1 MKFRTGILF
10 IAVLLATG
18 AAAAEEQPVRVMVLG
33 TFHMA
38 NPGHDIH
45 NTDVED
51 VTTPEKQRE
60 LEDVTQRLGAFH
72 PTKIALEGDAKT
84 DDFTSVSYHS
94 FKPEDLTSDRNE
106 IAQIGYRLAR
116 ENRHED
122 VYLIDESSDVIDYF
136 PYQAV
141 VDYAG
146 ENGQMAVIEVLNAAV
161 EKSIG
166 LFEAAQK
173 ESTIAEL
180 LARVNDPAIIADEH
194 DRFYYSLLQLADR
207 EAQPGAELN
216 AYWYMRNA
224 KIFSKLLQIA
234 KPGDRIIVVFG
245 AGHAYWLRHFVE
257 NTPGF
262 ELIEP
267 NDYLR

>member
-1 MKFRTGILF
+1 MGIAF
-10 IAVLLATG
+10 AAALLAAGGVVAKDQT
-18 AAAAEEQPVRVMVLG
+18 VKVMVLG

-38 NPGHDIH
+38 NPGRDIH

-51 VTTPEKQRE
+51 VTTQVKQRE
-60 LEDVTQRLGAFH
+60 LEDVAQRLGVFN

-84 DDFTSVSYHS
+84 DDFISASYHL
-94 FKPEDLTSDRNE
+94 FKPEDLTSNRNE
-106 IAQIGYRLAR
+106 IVQVGYRIAH
-116 ENRHED
+116 ENHLEN

-141 VDYAG
+141 VDYAEEYG
-146 ENGQMAVIEVLNAAV
+146 ETAVIEALNAAV
-161 EKSIG
+161 EKSIDI
-166 LFEAAQK
+166 FEAAQK
-173 ESTIAEL
+173 KSTIAEL
-180 LARVNDPAIIADEH
+180 LARMNDPATIVDEH
-194 DRFYYSLLQLADR
+194 ERYYYSLLQLADR
-207 EAQPGAELN
+207 QAQPGAELN

-224 KIFSKLLQIA
+224 KIFSKLIKIA

>member
-1 MKFRTGILF
+1 MRIWTGIAFAAALF
-10 IAVLLATG
+10 AAS
-18 AAAAEEQPVRVMVLG
+18 AAAAEDQTVKVMVLG

-38 NPGHDIH
+38 NPGRDIH
-45 NTDVED
+45 NTDVDD
-51 VTTPEKQRE
+51 VTTPQKQRE
-60 LEDVTQRLGAFH
+60 LEDVAQRLGVFK

-84 DDFTSVSYHS
+84 DDFTSAPYHS
-94 FKPEDLTSDRNE
+94 FKPEDLTSNRNE
-106 IAQIGYRLAR
+106 IVQIGYRIAH
-116 ENRHED
+116 ESHHED
-122 VYLIDESSDVIDYF
+122 IYLIDESSDVIDYF

-146 ENGQMAVIEVLNAAV
+146 ENGQTAVIDELNAAV
-161 EKSIG
+161 EKTIG
-166 LFEAAQK
+166 LFEEAQK
-173 ESTIAEL
+173 QSTIAEL
-180 LARVNDPAIIADEH
+180 LAGMNDPATIADEH

-224 KIFSKLLQIA
+224 KIFSKLIQVA
-234 KPGDRIIVVFG
+234 RPGDRIIVVFG

-262 ELIEP
+262 ELVEP